1 MVDASSQRDLR
12 EASVLLGS
20 SCDLAPLVPSG
31 GECLGELCTLRY
43 SSFMLSQPRRVNT
56 FMVVLQLSQ
65 ESLLDSRLLLLQA
78 QALHENAVLRLLRNP
93 RTSR

>member
-65 ESLLDSRLLLLQA
+65 ESLLDSRLLLQA